1 MPVITGSLAALAAG
15 KLALGGLVGGKLALG
30 TAGLAGA
37 AGTAGSTF
45 AAMGP
50 AGPMMVG
57 GLARA
62 IPALLARKSPVRHY
76 IVYKVICFTL
86 AILFLH
92 LISYNISYIEFSR
105 LLERLHMNL

>member
-76 IVYKVICFTL
+76 IVYKVICFTHT
-86 AILFLH
+86 IKC
-92 LISYNISYIEFSR
+92 IPNSVSYV
-105 LLERLHMNL
+105 